1 MSSGE
6 NHASSSVSQC
16 TYQDVTVAHAPQTTK
31 IKNEPIETR
40 MTLGPSGSFKLTPSE
55 LTRVKSESNEL
66 LAKVNYFFL
75 DPRFVVNATFFQC
88 LDPTAASGADDTNEE
103 MKQSLQSVVPSGQ
116 VKSYIAPLFEEH
128 KSAEEI
134 AYSPEAA
141 VKEGI
146 NMIQTLKVQMRNLK
160 LGSKLREEVWAREIS
175 RSVIAVMADP
185 IILKSM

>member
-6 NHASSSVSQC
+6 NNASSSVSQC

-75 DPRFVVNATFFQC
+75 DPRFVVNATFF
-88 LDPTAASGADDTNEE
+88 
-103 MKQSLQSVVPSGQ
+103 
-116 VKSYIAPLFEEH
+116 
-128 KSAEEI
+128 
-134 AYSPEAA
+134 
-141 VKEGI
+141 
-146 NMIQTLKVQMRNLK
+146 
-160 LGSKLREEVWAREIS
+160 
-175 RSVIAVMADP
+175 
-185 IILKSM
+185 